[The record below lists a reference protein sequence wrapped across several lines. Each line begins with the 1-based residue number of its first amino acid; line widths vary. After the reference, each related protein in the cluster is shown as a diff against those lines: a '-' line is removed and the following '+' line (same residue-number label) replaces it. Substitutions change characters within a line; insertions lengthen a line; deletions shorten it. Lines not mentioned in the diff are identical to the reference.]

1 MKCFTLL
8 YLVVIVNFTRE
19 EYIVREDLGPLIV
32 GVQLDREIQ
41 QRIVVRV
48 ALTGNSAEG
57 KPQ

>member
-1 MKCFTLL
+1 M
-8 YLVVIVNFTRE
+8 VIVNFTRE
-19 EYIVREDLGPLIV
+19 EYIVREDSGPLIV

-48 ALTGNSAEG
+48 MLTGNSAEG

>member
-1 MKCFTLL
+1 M
-8 YLVVIVNFTRE
+8 VIVNFTRE
-19 EYIVREDLGPLIV
+19 EYIVREDSGPLIV